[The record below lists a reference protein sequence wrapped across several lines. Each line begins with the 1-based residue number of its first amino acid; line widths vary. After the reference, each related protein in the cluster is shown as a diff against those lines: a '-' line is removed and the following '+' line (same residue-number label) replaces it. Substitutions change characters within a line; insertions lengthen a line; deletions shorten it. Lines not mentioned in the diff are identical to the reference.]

1 MVLHADAYTVIENPL
16 LSERTTI
23 RLGGEAIAEVRLY
36 TSEGLEQL
44 PGLLARIGGKV
55 RVVGEGS
62 NVLAD
67 DGLLPLV
74 LLNMDR
80 HGEPKILEEHEGEV
94 VVSVESGLRLPA
106 FLAWAAKK
114 GLTGLEG
121 LAGIPGSVGGA
132 IAMNAG
138 SFGVETSRLLRS
150 AQIFSPELGFVERH
164 KDDFEFGY
172 RHCGLPGHSSWFLVA
187 GATFLL
193 QQGKTEDIR
202 AKMRDVYLKKQSSQP
217 VAAKTAGCVF
227 KNPSPEAPAGR
238 LLDEAGVK
246 GLHVGDMYFSTLHAN
261 FLVNEGKGTFA
272 QAMELIELARSRV
285 RQRSGHEL
293 ELEVQIWQQ

>member
-1 MVLHADAYTVIENPL
+1 MVLNADAYTVIENPL
-16 LSERTTI
+16 LSERTSI
-23 RLGGEAIAEVRLY
+23 RLGGAAIAEVRLY
-36 TSEGLEQL
+36 TSEGIEQL

-62 NVLAD
+62 NVLAA

-80 HGEPKILEEHEGEV
+80 HGEPQVLKEREDGVLV
-94 VVSVESGLRLPA
+94 KVESGLRLPA

-138 SFGVETSRLLRS
+138 SFGVETSSLLRS
-150 AQIFSPELGFVERH
+150 ACVFSPDLGFVERQR
-164 KDDFEFGY
+164 DEFIFDY
-172 RHCGLPGHSSWFLVA
+172 RHCTLPGHSHWFLIA
-187 GATFLL
+187 EATFSLRL
-193 QQGKTEDIR
+193 GKTEDIR
-202 AKMRDVYLKKQSSQP
+202 AKMRDVYLKKQTSQP

-227 KNPSPEAPAGR
+227 KNPSPDAPAGR
-238 LLDEAGVK
+238 LLEEAGVK
-246 GLHVGDMYFSTLHAN
+246 GLRVGDMYFSTLHAN

-272 QAMELIELARSRV
+272 QALELIELARSRV
-285 RQRSGHEL
+285 RQQSGHEL
-293 ELEVQIWQQ
+293 ELEVQIWQ